1 MTDSGSPTD
10 LTSEQFVMDRDGL
23 DELITVLISE
33 GYRVIGPTVRDSA
46 IVLDTLDSGD
56 QLPTGWGVD
65 TAPGLYRLRRRTD
78 SAVFGHSAGPQSW
91 KQYLHPSRQ
100 QLWSQSTDGTF
111 HAPPTEPAR
120 YAFLG
125 VRACDLAA
133 IGILQTVLSAGGKAA
148 TSLFEGLFVIAA
160 NCTEPGGVCFCA
172 SMNTGPEAKTGYDLC
187 LTERIDNDGH
197 RFVTG
202 VGTTEGSRILTLV
215 RGRQA
220 TDEET
225 TEAAGAVA
233 DAAHHM
239 GRQMPDVDL
248 RGMLRDA
255 RDADVWADVASRCLT
270 CGNCTMVCPTCFC
283 TTTEDVSDLAGDNVE
298 RWQHWSSCFDLD
310 YSQLHGGAVRVSGES
325 RYRQWISHKLG
336 TWHDQFGSS
345 GCVGC
350 GRCIDW
356 CPVGIDI
363 TAEAARLTGALTVE
377 PDSDTGCHS

>member
-1 MTDSGSPTD
+1 MTDTGSPTD
-10 LTSEQFVMDRDGL
+10 LTSEQFVIDRDGL

-65 TAPGLYRLRRRTD
+65 TAPGLYRLRRRAD
-78 SAVFGHSAGPQSW
+78 CAVFGHSAGPQSW

-100 QLWSQSTDGTF
+100 QLWSQSTDDTF
-111 HAPPTEPAR
+111 HAPPTEPVR

-148 TSLFEGLFVIAA
+148 TNLFEGLFVIAA

-172 SMNTGPEAKTGYDLC
+172 SMNTGPKAKTGYDLC

-233 DAAHHM
+233 DAADHM

-255 RDADVWADVASRCLT
+255 RDADVWTDVASRCLT
-270 CGNCTMVCPTCFC
+270 CGNCTWCARRASALPPRTSPILRATMSSDGSTGRHVSTWTTHNC
-283 TTTEDVSDLAGDNVE
+283 TVAQYVSVVRAGTDSGFLTSWAPGTTNSV
-298 RWQHWSSCFDLD
+298 RP
-310 YSQLHGGAVRVSGES
+310 GASVAADASTGVQWES
-325 RYRQWISHKLG
+325 TSRRKRH
-336 TWHDQFGSS
+336 
-345 GCVGC
+345 
-350 GRCIDW
+350 
-356 CPVGIDI
+356 
-363 TAEAARLTGALTVE
+363 A
-377 PDSDTGCHS
+377 